1 MWYGAALHTYTR
13 APSVSA
19 GMHRSHID
27 ISTHYFNDHSDELRA
42 CTIVIFIQVLALF
55 HRAQVLT

>member
-1 MWYGAALHTYTR
+1 MIRSHTCDTR

-27 ISTHYFNDHSDELRA
+27 IFTHYFTMHPDEPRA
-42 CTIVIFIQVLALF
+42 CTIIIFIQVLALF